1 MNYKDLKNGDVIKII
16 DYTIGEESTT
26 ISIFNKVEQGTNLGD
41 KIYTYADLDVDYD
54 YFSVEK
60 NSPNAYY
67 IANYYGFELATEEEK
82 NKLFEKLFLLY
93 TEVYDTNWNKYFTD
107 SSYYEIEVFVT
118 DTFCIEVVECDD
130 DLIYPKI
137 VDEVV
142 KYIWCRCC
150 EVLGMS
156 SGFEEE
162 SDDIMV
168 SLEKTIKYFE
178 PILKTYC
185 SEECLKELM
194 NGYITSVTG
203 IKKSEQE
210 KHIEHMLSDN
220 WEGNEEILIP
230 EDKCSKP
237 FNTPKILGEN

>member
-16 DYTIGEESTT
+16 DYTTGKESTT
-26 ISIFNKVEQGTNLGD
+26 ISIVNKVELGTILVD
-41 KIYTYADLDVDYD
+41 SIYTYADLDMDD
-54 YFSVEK
+54 EHLSVEK
-60 NSPNAYY
+60 YYPGCSY
-67 IANYYGFELATEEEK
+67 IANKYRYELATEEEK
-82 NKLFEKLFLLY
+82 NKLYEKLFLLY

-107 SSYYEIEVFVT
+107 SSYYEIEDFVL
-118 DTFCIEVVECDD
+118 DIFCIKVVEYDD

-178 PILKTYC
+178 PILRTYC
-185 SEECLKELM
+185 SEECLIELM
-194 NGYITSVTG
+194 KGYINKITG
-203 IKKSEQE
+203 MDKSEF
-210 KHIEHMLSDN
+210 
-220 WEGNEEILIP
+220 
-230 EDKCSKP
+230 DKRRV
-237 FNTPKILGEN
+237 L

>member
-16 DYTIGEESTT
+16 DYTIGEESTS
-26 ISIFNKVEQGTNLGD
+26 ISIVNKVEIGTILVD
-41 KIYTYADLDVDYD
+41 SIYTYADLDMDD
-54 YFSVEK
+54 EHLSVEK
-60 NSPNAYY
+60 YYPGCSY
-67 IANYYGFELATEEEK
+67 IANKYRYELATEEEK
-82 NKLFEKLFLLY
+82 NKLYEKLFLLY

-118 DTFCIEVVECDD
+118 DIFCIKVVECDD

-185 SEECLKELM
+185 SEECLIELM
-194 NGYITSVTG
+194 KGYINSITG
-203 IKKSEQE
+203 IKKS
-210 KHIEHMLSDN
+210 DF
-220 WEGNEEILIP
+220 
-230 EDKCSKP
+230 DKRKGKTYRP
-237 FNTPKILGEN
+237 YI